1 MSVLDNIFG
10 GGPSPSS
17 SLAPK
22 TSKRPKR
29 RPTYAETQAS
39 ESAADQGD
47 GQDNNPNNIASDFQP
62 AISTGF
68 GNAQVSYGG
77 GPLVAPKAY
86 QPAAGNTPQFILDM
100 TQAERDAIER
110 LEGEP
115 DTSNSPTTPYANS
128 VAALREQDQRIG
140 LIDLMSPINTLGQ
153 MAYDTSNV
161 DLPYTN
167 PYTEQTIYQ
176 RPDGTYY
183 GKNFLGLPYNVNEA
197 GEDMTDY
204 QQSKDLLAF
213 MDRNS
218 SKDSSP
224 APVATAPVGA
234 TDPESTI
241 FNPNNAFLRNRM
253 RVQQEQSGGIMPL
266 PNTGEE
272 PPLTGGPAI
281 FPEIPRLPSVGPPM
295 PPRLPPIGPPMP
307 PQLRG
312 IMGLSDRSNVSPA
325 MRYAAENY
333 YRLGGR
339 QMMNDEFER
348 GRSMVQGQSV

>member
-1 MSVLDNIFG
+1 MPAYSVPSGNISGMTFG
-10 GGPSPSS
+10 GS

-22 TSKRPKR
+22 TSIKPKR
-29 RPTYAETQAS
+29 RPTYAETQS
-39 ESAADQGD
+39 NESAADQGG

-62 AISTGF
+62 NIAS
-68 GNAQVSYGG
+68 GNTY
-77 GPLVAPKAY
+77 K
-86 QPAAGNTPQFILDM
+86 PAAGSTPTFMLNM
-100 TQAERDAIER
+100 TPAERAAIER

-115 DTSNSPTTPYANS
+115 DFSNAQTPYASS
-128 VAALREQDQRIG
+128 VALLREQDQKIG
-140 LIDLMSPINTLGQ
+140 LLEPFISPINTLGQ
-153 MAYDTSNV
+153 VAYDTSNV

-197 GEDMTDY
+197 GEDITDY

-224 APVATAPVGA
+224 APAPVATAPVGA
-234 TDPESTI
+234 SDPESTT

-253 RVQQEQSGGIMPL
+253 RMQQEQSGGIMPPLELL
-266 PNTGEE
+266 PNIGEDI
-272 PPLTGGPAI
+272 PFTGGPAI
-281 FPEIPRLPSVGPPM
+281 LPPQIPRLPSV
-295 PPRLPPIGPPMP
+295 GPPMP

-312 IMGLSDRSNVSPA
+312 IMGLADRSNISPA

-339 QMMNDEFER
+339 QMMNDEYER
-348 GRSMVQGQSV
+348 GRAMVQGQGV

>member
-1 MSVLDNIFG
+1 MTAYTIPSGNISGMTFG
-10 GGPSPSS
+10 GGQDNNPNSGS
-17 SLAPK
+17 SLAPTK
-22 TSKRPKR
+22 SIRPPR
-29 RPTYAETQAS
+29 RPTYAETQAN
-39 ESAADQGD
+39 ESAADQGG
-47 GQDNNPNNIASDFQP
+47 GQDSNNNIASDFQP
-62 AISTGF
+62 NIAS
-68 GNAQVSYGG
+68 GNTY
-77 GPLVAPKAY
+77 K
-86 QPAAGNTPQFILDM
+86 PAAGSTPTFMLNM
-100 TQAERDAIER
+100 TPAERAAIEK

-115 DTSNSPTTPYANS
+115 DFSNSPTTPYANS

-140 LIDLMSPINTLGQ
+140 LIEPFISPISTLGQ
-153 MAYDTSNV
+153 VAYDTSNV

-197 GEDMTDY
+197 GEDITDY

-224 APVATAPVGA
+224 APAPVATAPAGA
-234 TDPESTI
+234 SDPESTT

-253 RVQQEQSGGIMPL
+253 RMQQEQGGGILPPVEGTQPTPPAPPPPQMPML
-266 PNTGEE
+266 
-272 PPLTGGPAI
+272 
-281 FPEIPRLPSVGPPM
+281 PM
-295 PPRLPPIGPPMP
+295 PQMP

-312 IMGLSDRSNVSPA
+312 IMGLADRSNISPA

-339 QMMNDEFER
+339 QMMNDEYER
-348 GRSMVQGQSV
+348 GRAMVQGQGV

>member
-1 MSVLDNIFG
+1 MGITYEESQALEG
-10 GGPSPSS
+10 SS
-17 SLAPK
+17 GNAARAKVARKLN
-22 TSKRPKR
+22 R
-29 RPTYAETQAS
+29 QATGS
-39 ESAADQGD
+39 G
-47 GQDNNPNNIASDFQP
+47 GQDNNPTNIASDFQP
-62 AISTGF
+62 AISTDF

-77 GPLVAPKAY
+77 GPFAAPTAKFTNY
-86 QPAAGNTPQFILDM
+86 QPAAGNTPTFMLNM
-100 TQAERDAIER
+100 TPAERAAIER

-115 DTSNSPTTPYANS
+115 DYSNTPTTPYANS

-140 LIDLMSPINTLGQ
+140 LIDLFSPIKTLGQ
-153 MAYDTSNV
+153 IAGDTSSV

-183 GKNFLGLPYNVNEA
+183 GKNFLGLPYEVNEA
-197 GEDMTDY
+197 GEDITDY

-224 APVATAPVGA
+224 APAPVATAPAGA
-234 TDPESTI
+234 SDPESTT

-253 RVQQEQSGGIMPL
+253 RMQQEQGGGIMPM
-266 PNTGEE
+266 PFPKGK
-272 PPLTGGPAI
+272 PPVTGGPAI
-281 FPEIPRLPSVGPPM
+281 
-295 PPRLPPIGPPMP
+295 LPPVGPPMP
-307 PQLRG
+307 PQLQG
-312 IMGLSDRSNVSPA
+312 IMQLQDRSNISPA

>member
-1 MSVLDNIFG
+1 MGITYEQSQALEGSSGNAARERVARELNRQATGSSG
-10 GGPSPSS
+10 G
-17 SLAPK
+17 
-22 TSKRPKR
+22 
-29 RPTYAETQAS
+29 QN
-39 ESAADQGD
+39 
-47 GQDNNPNNIASDFQP
+47 NNPNSPPPKFQP

-68 GNAQVSYGG
+68 GGAQVSYGG
-77 GPLVAPKAY
+77 GPLMAPKAY

-100 TQAERDAIER
+100 TPAERAAIER

-234 TDPESTI
+234 SDPESTI

-253 RVQQEQSGGIMPL
+253 RMQQEQSGGIMP
-266 PNTGEE
+266 P
-272 PPLTGGPAI
+272 
-281 FPEIPRLPSVGPPM
+281 VGPPM
-295 PPRLPPIGPPMP
+295 PPRLPSVGPPMP

-312 IMGLSDRSNVSPA
+312 IMGLADRSNISPA

-348 GRSMVQGQSV
+348 GRAMVQGQSV

>member
-1 MSVLDNIFG
+1 MTFG
-10 GGPSPSS
+10 RS

-22 TSKRPKR
+22 TSIRPPR
-29 RPTYAETQAS
+29 RPTYAETQAN
-39 ESAADQGD
+39 ESAADQGG

-62 AISTGF
+62 NIAS
-68 GNAQVSYGG
+68 GNTY
-77 GPLVAPKAY
+77 K
-86 QPAAGNTPQFILDM
+86 PAAGSTPTFMLNM
-100 TQAERDAIER
+100 TPAERAAIER

-115 DTSNSPTTPYANS
+115 DFSNSPTTPYANS

-197 GEDMTDY
+197 GEDITDY

-224 APVATAPVGA
+224 APAPVATAPVELL
-234 TDPESTI
+234 TQS
-241 FNPNNAFLRNRM
+241 
-253 RVQQEQSGGIMPL
+253 QQ
-266 PNTGEE
+266 
-272 PPLTGGPAI
+272 PLTQT
-281 FPEIPRLPSVGPPM
+281 M
-295 PPRLPPIGPPMP
+295 
-307 PQLRG
+307 
-312 IMGLSDRSNVSPA
+312 RSCVTVCVCSKSKVVA
-325 MRYAAENY
+325 
-333 YRLGGR
+333 
-339 QMMNDEFER
+339 
-348 GRSMVQGQSV
+348 

>member
-1 MSVLDNIFG
+1 MGITYEESQALEGSLGNAARAEVARKLNRQATG
-10 GGPSPSS
+10 GG
-17 SLAPK
+17 
-22 TSKRPKR
+22 
-29 RPTYAETQAS
+29 
-39 ESAADQGD
+39 

-77 GPLVAPKAY
+77 GPLMAPKDY
-86 QPAAGNTPQFILDM
+86 QAAAGNTPQFILDM
-100 TQAERDAIER
+100 TQAERDAIEK

-115 DTSNSPTTPYANS
+115 DFSNAQTPYASS
-128 VAALREQDQRIG
+128 VALLREQDQKIG
-140 LIDLMSPINTLGQ
+140 LLEPFISPINTLGQ
-153 MAYDTSNV
+153 VAYDTSNV

-197 GEDMTDY
+197 GEDITDY

-224 APVATAPVGA
+224 APAPVATAPAGA
-234 TDPESTI
+234 SDPESTT
-241 FNPNNAFLRNRM
+241 FDPNNAFLRNRM
-253 RVQQEQSGGIMPL
+253 RMQQEQGGGIMPM
-266 PNTGEE
+266 PFPKGQ
-272 PPLTGGPAI
+272 PPVTGGPAI
-281 FPEIPRLPSVGPPM
+281 LPPQIPRLPSV
-295 PPRLPPIGPPMP
+295 GPPMP

-312 IMGLSDRSNVSPA
+312 IMGLADRSNISPA

-348 GRSMVQGQSV
+348 GRTMIQGQSV

>member
-1 MSVLDNIFG
+1 MTAYTIPSGNISGMTFG
-10 GGPSPSS
+10 GGGSGS

-22 TSKRPKR
+22 TSKRPPR
-29 RPTYAETQAS
+29 RPTYAETQS
-39 ESAADQGD
+39 NESAADQGG
-47 GQDNNPNNIASDFQP
+47 GQDSNNNIASDFQP
-62 AISTGF
+62 NIAS
-68 GNAQVSYGG
+68 GNTY
-77 GPLVAPKAY
+77 K
-86 QPAAGNTPQFILDM
+86 PAAGSTPTFMLNM
-100 TQAERDAIER
+100 TPAERAAIEK

-115 DTSNSPTTPYANS
+115 DFSNSPTTPYANS

-140 LIDLMSPINTLGQ
+140 LIEPFISPISTLGQ
-153 MAYDTSNV
+153 VAYDTSNV

-197 GEDMTDY
+197 GEDITDY

-224 APVATAPVGA
+224 APAPVATAPAGA
-234 TDPESTI
+234 SDPESTT

-253 RVQQEQSGGIMPL
+253 RMQQEQGGGILPPVEGTQPTPPAPPPPQMPML
-266 PNTGEE
+266 
-272 PPLTGGPAI
+272 
-281 FPEIPRLPSVGPPM
+281 PM
-295 PPRLPPIGPPMP
+295 PQMP

-312 IMGLSDRSNVSPA
+312 IMGLADRSNISPA

-339 QMMNDEFER
+339 QMMNDECER
-348 GRSMVQGQSV
+348 GRAMVQGQGV

>member
-1 MSVLDNIFG
+1 MGITYEESQALEGSLGNAARAEVARKLNRQATG
-10 GGPSPSS
+10 GG
-17 SLAPK
+17 
-22 TSKRPKR
+22 
-29 RPTYAETQAS
+29 
-39 ESAADQGD
+39 

-77 GPLVAPKAY
+77 GPLMAPKDY
-86 QPAAGNTPQFILDM
+86 QAAAGNTPQFILDM
-100 TQAERDAIER
+100 TQAERDAIEK

-115 DTSNSPTTPYANS
+115 DFSNAQTPYASS
-128 VAALREQDQRIG
+128 VALLREQDQKIG
-140 LIDLMSPINTLGQ
+140 LLEPFISPINTLGQ
-153 MAYDTSNV
+153 VAYDTSNV

-183 GKNFLGLPYNVNEA
+183 GKNFLGLPYNENEA
-197 GEDMTDY
+197 GEDITDY

-224 APVATAPVGA
+224 APAPVATAPAGA
-234 TDPESTI
+234 SDPESTT
-241 FNPNNAFLRNRM
+241 FDPNNAFLRNRM
-253 RVQQEQSGGIMPL
+253 RMQQEQGGGIMPM
-266 PNTGEE
+266 PFPKGQ
-272 PPLTGGPAI
+272 PPVTGGPAI
-281 FPEIPRLPSVGPPM
+281 LPPQIPRLPSV
-295 PPRLPPIGPPMP
+295 GPPMP

-312 IMGLSDRSNVSPA
+312 IMGLADRSNISPA

-348 GRSMVQGQSV
+348 GRTMIQGQSV

>member
-1 MSVLDNIFG
+1 MGITYEESQALEG
-10 GGPSPSS
+10 SS
-17 SLAPK
+17 GNAARAKVARKLN
-22 TSKRPKR
+22 R
-29 RPTYAETQAS
+29 QATGS
-39 ESAADQGD
+39 G
-47 GQDNNPNNIASDFQP
+47 GQDNNPTNIASDFQP
-62 AISTGF
+62 AISTDF

-77 GPLVAPKAY
+77 GPFAAPTAKFTNY
-86 QPAAGNTPQFILDM
+86 QPAAGSTPTFMLNM
-100 TQAERDAIER
+100 TPAERAAIER

-115 DTSNSPTTPYANS
+115 DYSNTPTTPYANS

-153 MAYDTSNV
+153 IAGDTSNV

-197 GEDMTDY
+197 GEDITDY

-224 APVATAPVGA
+224 APAPVATAPAGA
-234 TDPESTI
+234 SDPESTT

-253 RVQQEQSGGIMPL
+253 RMQQEQGGGIMPM
-266 PNTGEE
+266 PFPKGK
-272 PPLTGGPAI
+272 PPVTGGPAI
-281 FPEIPRLPSVGPPM
+281 
-295 PPRLPPIGPPMP
+295 LPPVGPPMP
-307 PQLRG
+307 PQLQG
-312 IMGLSDRSNVSPA
+312 IMQLQDRSNISPA